1 MSQPHLMNFALY
13 LQRLGYDSAPPPTLA
28 TLRELQ
34 LRHTSTFAF
43 ENLSTLLRVPVPI
56 DLASVER
63 KVLQEGRGGY
73 CYELNQMYQVLL
85 QYLGYEA
92 RGITG
97 RVVMGG
103 PEDAWPARTHRLVL
117 LTLDGVRYVS
127 DVGFGGMVPT
137 APLLLDTED
146 EQATPHEPYRII
158 ERDGSY
164 TLRAKVAGEWRA
176 IYVFDLQRQEAADYE
191 MGNWFVSTHKDSPF
205 LGQLK
210 VALMGEGLRRTLNN
224 GSYAVHRLGQDSERR
239 QISDPD
245 ELITLLQNEFAIRVP
260 QHPRLRE
267 VLGEL
272 LALPQ
277 PA

>member
-1 MSQPHLMNFALY
+1 MSQPRQLNFALY
-13 LQRLGYDSAPPPTLA
+13 LQRLGYGSAPPPTLA

-43 ENLSTLLRVPVPI
+43 ESLSTLLRMPVPI

-63 KVLQEGRGGY
+63 KILHDGRGGY
-73 CYELNQMYQVLL
+73 CYELNQMYQELL
-85 QYLGYEA
+85 RHLGFEV

-97 RVVMGG
+97 RVVMGK
-103 PEDAWPARTHRLVL
+103 PEDAWTERTHRLVL
-117 LTLDGVRYVS
+117 LSLDGVRYVS

-137 APLLLDTED
+137 APLLLDTEE
-146 EQATPHEPYRII
+146 EQATPHEPYRIT
-158 ERDGSY
+158 ERDGNY

-176 IYVFDLQRQEAADYE
+176 MYVFDLQRQEAADYE

-205 LGQLK
+205 LGHLK

-239 QISDPD
+239 QIVDPD
-245 ELITLLQNEFAIRVP
+245 ELIALLQREFAIRVP

-267 VLGEL
+267 ALGEL
-272 LALPQ
+272 LVRPPQ
-277 PA
+277 A

>member
-43 ENLSTLLRVPVPI
+43 ESLSTLLRVPVPI
-56 DLASVER
+56 DLASVEH
-63 KVLQEGRGGY
+63 KVLHEGRGGY
-73 CYELNQMYQVLL
+73 CYELNQMYLVLL

-146 EQATPHEPYRII
+146 EQATPHESYRIT

-164 TLRAKVAGEWRA
+164 TLRAKVVGEWRA
-176 IYVFDLQRQEAADYE
+176 MYVFDLQRQEAADYE

-239 QISDPD
+239 QITDPD
-245 ELITLLQNEFAIRVP
+245 ELIALLQNEFAIRVP

>member
-13 LQRLGYDSAPPPTLA
+13 LHRLGYDSPPPPTLA

-43 ENLSTLLRVPVPI
+43 ESLSTLLRVPVPI
-56 DLASVER
+56 DLASVEY

-73 CYELNQMYQVLL
+73 CYELNQMYLVLL
-85 QYLGYEA
+85 QHLGFEA

-137 APLLLDTED
+137 APLLLDTEE
-146 EQATPHEPYRII
+146 EQSTPHEPYRITQ
-158 ERDGSY
+158 RDGNY

-176 IYVFDLQRQEAADYE
+176 MYVFDLQRQEAADYE

-210 VALMGEGLRRTLNN
+210 VALMGQGLRRTLNN

-239 QISDPD
+239 QITDPD
-245 ELITLLQNEFAIRVP
+245 ELIALLQNEFAIRVP

-272 LALPQ
+272 LAVPQ
-277 PA
+277 SV

>member
-13 LQRLGYDSAPPPTLA
+13 LQRLGYSSAPSPSLA
-28 TLRELQ
+28 TLHELQ

-43 ENLSTLLRVPVPI
+43 ESLSTLLRVPVPI

-63 KVLQEGRGGY
+63 KVLQDGRGGY
-73 CYELNQMYQVLL
+73 CYELNQMYLVLL
-85 QYLGYEA
+85 QHLGYEA

-117 LTLDGVRYVS
+117 LTLDGKRYIS

-137 APLLLDTED
+137 GPLLLDTED
-146 EQATPHEPYRII
+146 EQATPHEPYRIT
-158 ERDGSY
+158 EREGSY

-176 IYVFDLQRQEAADYE
+176 MYVFDLQRQEAADYE
-191 MGNWFVSTHKDSPF
+191 MGNWFVSTHKDSLF

-239 QISDPD
+239 QITDPD
-245 ELITLLQNEFAIRVP
+245 ELLALLRDEFAIRVP

-272 LALPQ
+272 LAVAQ
-277 PA
+277 SA